1 MTNLPKYGRFFI
13 IYSIGDTLIKRENA
27 LIKVDYV
34 SKYGKKE
41 ACQHF
46 HISESKLKEYLAVA
60 SYEETEE
67 EVTDDLVKLSAQ
79 KQRLTD
85 INTVIKKE
93 NRESYRLYNSL
104 DEVYREYTTLLKSCP
119 LADFKLDPIVR
130 IPEDK
135 PKWGI
140 LQLSDIH
147 CNEIIE
153 PTESNGNSFDF
164 LVFAKRLQKFVDK
177 AKCVFKAQGIT
188 HILVAGTGDW
198 INSDRRLSEKLAS
211 ATSQVRAALLTTY
224 LIQQAIIDLSK
235 DFSVAFAGV
244 VGNETRLGE
253 NDFDTSDILASNNW
267 DYMIYE
273 QLKMLFTGRPVSFPE
288 LHNHVNDVVKLPN
301 GFNVLLTHGTFFKN
315 SPDRSLPKIVQNY
328 TLRGIP
334 IHMALC
340 GHIHSAAV
348 GDIVSRSA
356 SLCGGNSY
364 STNDLGCASRASQ
377 NIYIINDDLGYD
389 GIKIDLQNTDGYEG
403 YHIIPELERYNVRSA
418 SPNTKVTITSL
429 V

>member
-1 MTNLPKYGRFFI
+1 M
-13 IYSIGDTLIKRENA
+13 IKRENA
-27 LIKVDYV
+27 LIKADYV

-46 HISESKLKEYLAVA
+46 HISESKLNEYLAAA
-60 SYEETEE
+60 SYEDTNE

-85 INTVIKKE
+85 INNVIKKE

-119 LADFKLDPIVR
+119 LADFKIEPVVR
-130 IPEDK
+130 DFGSVE
-135 PKWGI
+135 KWGI
-140 LQLSDIH
+140 IQLSDIH

-153 PTESNGNSFDF
+153 PNEANHNSFDF
-164 LVFAKRLQKFVDK
+164 FIFSKRLQKLVNK
-177 AKCVFKAQGIT
+177 SRYIFKALGIT
-188 HILVAGTGDW
+188 DLLIAGTGDW

-224 LIQQAIIDLSK
+224 LIQQAIIDLSR

-244 VGNETRLGE
+244 VGNESRLGE
-253 NDFDTSDILASNNW
+253 NDFDTSDVLAANNW

-273 QLKMLFTGRPVSFPE
+273 QLKMLFSGKPVAFPE
-288 LHNHVNDVVKLPN
+288 LQNHVNDVVKLPN

-328 TLRGIP
+328 TLQGIP

-389 GIKIDLQNTDGYEG
+389 GIKIDLQNTDGYNG
-403 YHIIPELERYNVRSA
+403 YNIIPELERYNVRSA

>member
-1 MTNLPKYGRFFI
+1 M
-13 IYSIGDTLIKRENA
+13 IKRENA
-27 LIKVDYV
+27 LIKADYV
-34 SKYGKKE
+34 SRYGKKE

-46 HISESKLKEYLAVA
+46 HISESKLNEYLAVA
-60 SYEETEE
+60 SYEDTDE

-85 INTVIKKE
+85 INNVIKKE

-104 DEVYREYTTLLKSCP
+104 DEIYREYTILLKSCP
-119 LADFKLDPIVR
+119 LADFKIEHIVR
-130 IPEDK
+130 TPEDK
-135 PKWGI
+135 PKWGV

-147 CNEIIE
+147 AGETID
-153 PTESNGNSFDF
+153 PRESNGNCFDF
-164 LVFAKRLQKFVDK
+164 IVFSKRLQKFIDRSRIAFRAAGVTN
-177 AKCVFKAQGIT
+177 VLI
-188 HILVAGTGDW
+188 AGTGDW
-198 INSDRRLSEKLAS
+198 INSDRRLSEKLVS
-211 ATSQVRAALLTTY
+211 ATTRIRSALLTTY

-235 DFSVAFAGV
+235 DFTIAFAGV
-244 VGNETRLGE
+244 VGNESRVFE
-253 NDFDTSDILASNNW
+253 DNFDTADVLAADNY
-267 DYMIYE
+267 DYLIYE
-273 QLKMLFTGRPVSFPE
+273 QLKMLFSGKPVAFPE
-288 LHNHVNDVVKLPN
+288 LQNHVNDVVKLPN

-328 TLRGIP
+328 TLQGIP

-389 GIKIDLQNTDGYEG
+389 GIKIDLQNTDGYNG
-403 YHIIPELERYNVRSA
+403 YNIIPQLEKYNVRSS

>member
-1 MTNLPKYGRFFI
+1 MVGFLLFI
-13 IYSIGDTLIKRENA
+13 IGDTLIKRENA
-27 LIKVDYV
+27 LIKADYV

-46 HISESKLKEYLAVA
+46 HISESKLNEYLAVA
-60 SYEETEE
+60 SYEDIEE
-67 EVTDDLVKLSAQ
+67 EFTDDLVKLSAQ

-85 INTVIKKE
+85 INSVIKKE

-104 DEVYREYTTLLKSCP
+104 DEVYREYITLLKACP
-119 LADFKLDPIVR
+119 LADFKINPVIHQSGA
-130 IPEDK
+130 EF
-135 PKWGI
+135 KWGI

-147 CNEIIE
+147 AGETID
-153 PTESNGNSFDF
+153 PRESNGNCFDF
-164 LVFAKRLQKFVDK
+164 LVFAKRLQKFVDR
-177 AKCVFKAQGIT
+177 ARIAFKASNVS
-188 HILVAGTGDW
+188 HILIAGTGDW
-198 INSDRRLSEKLAS
+198 INSDRRLSEKLVS
-211 ATSQVRAALLTTY
+211 ATTRIRASLLTTY

-244 VGNETRLGE
+244 VGNESRSPDD
-253 NDFDTSDILASNNW
+253 NFDTADVLAADNF
-267 DYMIYE
+267 DYLIYE
-273 QLKMLFTGRPVSFPE
+273 QLKMLFAGKPVSFPE
-288 LHNHVNDVVKLPN
+288 LQNHVNDVVKLPN

-328 TLRGIP
+328 TLQGIP

-377 NIYIINDDLGYD
+377 NIYIINEDLGYD
-389 GIKIDLQNTDGYEG
+389 GIKIDLQNTYGYEG
-403 YHIIPELERYNVRSA
+403 YHIVPELERYNVRSA